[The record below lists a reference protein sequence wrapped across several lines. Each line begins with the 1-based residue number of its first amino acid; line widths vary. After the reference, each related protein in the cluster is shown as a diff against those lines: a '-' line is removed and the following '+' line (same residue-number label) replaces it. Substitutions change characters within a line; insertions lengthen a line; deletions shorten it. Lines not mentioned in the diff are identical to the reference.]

1 MPPSIV
7 DETQRTT
14 ALAFWRYAHD
24 YLRCARALAEQHK
37 LRCAESQAVY
47 HLAAQ
52 GLEFALKSFLRAKG
66 IAAETLC
73 AEIGHSLDRALERS
87 IALGLSPPPDES
99 RACIASL
106 APHHGARGFAY
117 LADDSEAFTDVTAY
131 VAAGIR
137 ILDRIVPDVVADYV
151 ARHAAPGTPPAAE
164 FIQRLRADLLATAD
178 GIALPA

>member
-1 MPPSIV
+1 MPQPIV
-7 DETQRTT
+7 DEGQRTT

-37 LRCAESQAVY
+37 LRCVESQAVY
-47 HLAAQ
+47 HLASQ

-66 IAAETLC
+66 VRAEVLC
-73 AEIGHSLDRALERS
+73 TEIGHSLDRALARS
-87 IALGLSPPPDES
+87 LQLGLAPLPDDS
-99 RACIASL
+99 CACIASL

-117 LADDSEAFTDVTAY
+117 LPGPPEAFVDVTTY

-137 ILDRIVPDVVADYV
+137 ILERIVPDVVADYV
-151 ARHAAPGTPPAAE
+151 AHHAAPSTPPAAE
-164 FIQRLRADLLATAD
+164 FVQRLRADLLATAD